1 MLPNLLYPLYNFL
14 VGLIKSLLKFKIHE
28 VTGDNMTKTPKKSF
42 HTGSVKKT
50 IKIKASQDK
59 VWRKISNIIGLPTW
73 VVDVKKTVYLSKKK
87 RDVGAIR
94 LITFADG
101 NKIEEHIVAWK
112 NKESFTYIATE
123 GLPLRAYVAT
133 ISIKVKPKKVVE
145 VTWQSYLNSKKMS
158 EKQFLEFLAF
168 MGSFYEASLENL
180 KALLE
185 K

>member
-1 MLPNLLYPLYNFL
+1 M
-14 VGLIKSLLKFKIHE
+14 IKTSK
-28 VTGDNMTKTPKKSF
+28 
-42 HTGSVKKT
+42 
-50 IKIKASQDK
+50 DK
-59 VWRKISNIIGLPTW
+59 VWRKVSNIVGLPTW
-73 VVDVKKTVYLSKKK
+73 LINVKKTVYLSKKK
-87 RDVGAIR
+87 RGVGAVR

-112 NKESFTYIATE
+112 DQEYFTYIATE

-133 ISIKVKPKKVVE
+133 ISIKAKSKKIVQ

>member
-1 MLPNLLYPLYNFL
+1 M
-14 VGLIKSLLKFKIHE
+14 VGQPKFKIHRIS
-28 VTGDNMTKTPKKSF
+28 GYDMAKTAKKSF

-50 IKIKASQDK
+50 ITIKASKEK
-59 VWRKISNIIGLPTW
+59 VWRKVSNIVGLPTW
-73 VVDVKKTVYLSKKK
+73 LVDVKKTVYLSKKK

-94 LITFADG
+94 LITFVDG
-101 NKIEEHIVAWK
+101 NKIEEHVVAWK
-112 NKESFTYIATE
+112 NKEYFTYIATE

-133 ISIKVKPKKVVE
+133 ISIKAKSKKIVE
-145 VTWQSYLNSKKMS
+145 LTWKSYLNSKKMS

-180 KALLE
+180 KVLLE

>member
-1 MLPNLLYPLYNFL
+1 M
-14 VGLIKSLLKFKIHE
+14 V
-28 VTGDNMTKTPKKSF
+28 KTVKKSF
-42 HTGSVKKT
+42 HTGSVKKIIM
-50 IKIKASQDK
+50 IKTSKDK
-59 VWRKISNIIGLPTW
+59 VWRKVSNIVGLPTW
-73 VVDVKKTVYLSKKK
+73 LIDVKKTVYLSKKK
-87 RDVGAIR
+87 RGVGAVR

-112 NKESFTYIATE
+112 DQEYFTYIATE

-133 ISIKVKPKKVVE
+133 ISIKAKSKKSVQ
-145 VTWQSYLNSKKMS
+145 VTWQSYLNSKRMS